1 MVSWFAG
8 CRIPAQVSI
17 HQLKDRHMKKTLYVF
32 ALAGLFGF
40 ASCDSPAEERAEERE
55 ETVEE
60 MEDEA
65 EEMADDMEEMED
77 TTAVIE

>member
-1 MVSWFAG
+1 
-8 CRIPAQVSI
+8 
-17 HQLKDRHMKKTLYVF
+17 MKKVLYVF

-55 ETVEE
+55 EAVEE
-60 MEDEA
+60 MEDDA
-65 EEMADDMEEMED
+65 EDAADDMEDAADEMDD